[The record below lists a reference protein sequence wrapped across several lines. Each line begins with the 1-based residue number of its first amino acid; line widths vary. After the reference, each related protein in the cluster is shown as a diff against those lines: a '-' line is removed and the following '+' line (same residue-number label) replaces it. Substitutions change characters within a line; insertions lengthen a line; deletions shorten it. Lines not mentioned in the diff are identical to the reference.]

1 MNKFLVVVGYIGLLV
16 VTLWIV
22 GLWLDH
28 CYADQK
34 EQESRQKTI
43 DFLNEYNS
51 R

>member
-1 MNKFLVVVGYIGLLV
+1 MNKFLSVIGYIGLLV

-28 CYADQK
+28 RYADQK

-43 DFLNEYNS
+43 DFLHKYGY